1 MKKIGKIVG
10 NVLVTVILVFSI
22 LMTVMVLSSTKHE
35 SGLPNLFGKAIFNVL
50 TDSMMSEEGFPEGS
64 LIIVELTDT
73 TRKEP
78 YKVGDVVTFWRY
90 YEDQAYLETHRIVA
104 DTYTQNQ
111 NEVVDGIWVHGGE
124 YYYVTR
130 GDNTPDIDMNQDL
143 SIDYL
148 SNQRIVAK
156 WTGTAIPHLGSI
168 LSFLQSQLGF
178 MLCVVIPTAIFF
190 FFELFK
196 FISTLM
202 DAKKEK
208 AVAAVKE
215 AEEEIKQRVM
225 AEMLA
230 AQGAAARG
238 DNTPDIDMNQDLSID
253 YLSNQ
258 RIVAKWTGTAIPHL
272 GSILSFLQSQ
282 LGFMLCVVI
291 PTAIFFFFELF
302 KFISTLMDA
311 KKEKAVAA
319 VKEAEEEIKQRVMA
333 EMLAAQ
339 GAAAPAEAVKAAE
352 EKPKPVEETKKPEE
366 IKKSAESEDD
376 IKKKAVEEYIAKQ
389 EAEKAAAAK
398 AAEEEEIKRKAVEEY
413 IKQQEA
419 EKAAAE
425 QAAKEEELKKQAIAE
440 YLAQQ
445 EAEKNASEETAE
457 ETTEE

>member
-10 NVLVTVILVFSI
+10 NVLITVILVFSI

-35 SGLPNLFGKAIFNVL
+35 SGLPNLFGKAVFNVL
-50 TDSMMSEEGFPEGS
+50 TDSMMSEKGFPEGS

-156 WTGTAIPHLGSI
+156 WTGTAIPHLGT
-168 LSFLQSQLGF
+168 
-178 MLCVVIPTAIFF
+178 V
-190 FFELFK
+190 
-196 FISTLM
+196 
-202 DAKKEK
+202 
-208 AVAAVKE
+208 
-215 AEEEIKQRVM
+215 
-225 AEMLA
+225 
-230 AQGAAARG
+230 
-238 DNTPDIDMNQDLSID
+238 
-253 YLSNQ
+253 
-258 RIVAKWTGTAIPHL
+258 
-272 GSILSFLQSQ
+272 LSFLQSQ

-352 EKPKPVEETKKPEE
+352 EKPKPVEETKKPEPKE
-366 IKKSAESEDD
+366 EPKAESEED

-419 EKAAAE
+419 ERAAAE

-445 EAEKNASEETAE
+445 EAEKANA

>member
-10 NVLVTVILVFSI
+10 NVLITVILVFSI

-64 LIIVELTDT
+64 LIIVELTDPKQ
-73 TRKEP
+73 KEP

-104 DTYTQNQ
+104 DTYSNYQD
-111 NEVVDGIWVHGGE
+111 EVVDGIWIHGE
-124 YYYVTR
+124 TPYYVTK
-130 GDNTPDIDMNQDL
+130 GDNTPDIDLNQDL

-148 SNQRIVAK
+148 SNERIVAK

-208 AVAAVKE
+208 AVAAVKD

-230 AQGAAARG
+230 AQAAA
-238 DNTPDIDMNQDLSID
+238 NP
-253 YLSNQ
+253 
-258 RIVAKWTGTAIPHL
+258 
-272 GSILSFLQSQ
+272 
-282 LGFMLCVVI
+282 
-291 PTAIFFFFELF
+291 
-302 KFISTLMDA
+302 
-311 KKEKAVAA
+311 
-319 VKEAEEEIKQRVMA
+319 
-333 EMLAAQ
+333 
-339 GAAAPAEAVKAAE
+339 APAEAVKAAE
-352 EKPKPVEETKKPEE
+352 EKPKPVEETKKPE
-366 IKKSAESEDD
+366 ESEDD

-445 EAEKNASEETAE
+445 EAEKNAAE
-457 ETTEE
+457 DN